1 MNVCTPGKSFFF
13 NISVVGWTY
22 ISKGTFC
29 VGLRRNKK
37 STHTLDEKVFMDSE
51 HMRERTDPTR
61 EQLLEPVLCCQ
72 YLRY

>member
-1 MNVCTPGKSFFF
+1 M
-13 NISVVGWTY
+13 
-22 ISKGTFC
+22 
-29 VGLRRNKK
+29 VGLRRGDTFFLVDGEQIPILSCWIAKK
-37 STHTLDEKVFMDSE
+37 QKKTNRLDEKVFMDSE